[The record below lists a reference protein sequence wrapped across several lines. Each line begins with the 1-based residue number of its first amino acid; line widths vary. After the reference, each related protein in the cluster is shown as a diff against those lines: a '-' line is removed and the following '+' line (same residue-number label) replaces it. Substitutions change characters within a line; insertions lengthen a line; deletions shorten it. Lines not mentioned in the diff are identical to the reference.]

1 MIKMTFTIGTQDKD
15 MKDFFY
21 NTNNIK
27 ASLVNKLQYATFTDC
42 TGCYKYNDGTVCFEP
57 CLKVEIICFDL
68 TPYED
73 KQSIIN
79 TIDDVCKTYNQESYI
94 FETQTNDRYDATIV
108 YVK

>member
-15 MKDFFY
+15 NKDYFY
-21 NTNNIK
+21 STIEIK
-27 ASLVNKLQYATFTDC
+27 ASLAAKLDYATFTDC

-57 CLKVEIICFDL
+57 SLKVDIICFDL
-68 TPYED
+68 SSYEE

-79 TIDDVCKTYNQESYI
+79 TIDNVCKTYNQESYL

>member
-15 MKDFFY
+15 NKDMFRSI
-21 NTNNIK
+21 NDLK
-27 ASLVNKLQYATFTDC
+27 ATLANKLQYATFTEC

-57 CLKVEIICFDL
+57 SLKIEIICFDL
-68 TPYED
+68 SSYEY

-79 TIDDVCKTYNQESYI
+79 TIDNVCKTYNQESYL
-94 FETQTNDRYDATIV
+94 FETQTNDRYDATMI

>member
-15 MKDFFY
+15 NRDFFY
-21 NTNNIK
+21 NTNDLK
-27 ASLVNKLQYATFTDC
+27 ATLANKLQYATFTDC
-42 TGCYKYNDGTVCFEP
+42 TGCYQYNDGTVCFEP
-57 CLKVEIICFDL
+57 SLKVDVICFDL
-68 TPYED
+68 SSYKE

-79 TIDDVCKTYNQESYI
+79 TIDDVCKTYNQESYL

>member
-15 MKDFFY
+15 NRDIFY
-21 NTNNIK
+21 NPNDIK
-27 ASLVNKLQYATFTDC
+27 TTLVNELQYATFTNC
-42 TGCYKYNDGTVCFEP
+42 IGCYKYNDGTVCFEP
-57 CLKVEIICFDL
+57 SLKIEIICFDL
-68 TPYED
+68 SSYEY

-79 TIDDVCKTYNQESYI
+79 TIDNVCKTYNQESYL

>member
-15 MKDFFY
+15 NKDIFY
-21 NTNNIK
+21 SINDLK
-27 ASLVNKLQYATFTDC
+27 ALLADKLDYATFADC

-57 CLKVEIICFDL
+57 SLKIEVICFDL
-68 TPYED
+68 SSYEC

-79 TIDDVCKTYNQESYI
+79 IIDNVCKTYNQESYLC
-94 FETQTNDRYDATIV
+94 ETQTNDRYDATIV

>member
-15 MKDFFY
+15 NKDIFY
-21 NTNNIK
+21 NTNDIK
-27 ASLVNKLQYATFTDC
+27 ASLAAKLDYVTFTDC

-57 CLKVEIICFDL
+57 SLKIEIICFDL
-68 TPYED
+68 SSYEY

-79 TIDDVCKTYNQESYI
+79 TIDDVCKTYNQESYL
-94 FETQTNDRYDATIV
+94 FETQTNDRCDATIV

>member
-15 MKDFFY
+15 NKDYFY
-21 NTNNIK
+21 SIYNIE
-27 ASLVNKLQYATFTDC
+27 ASLAAKLDYATFTDC

-57 CLKVEIICFDL
+57 SLKVEIICFDL
-68 TPYED
+68 SSYEY

-79 TIDDVCKTYNQESYI
+79 TIDGVCKTYNQENYLY
-94 FETQTNDRYDATIV
+94 ETQTNDRYDATII